1 MGLSGALFLFSNTN
15 VKTEVKGRTNK
26 DNCQS
31 NQKGKKQTQMHL
43 KMKYGDSE
51 SFSCIWM
58 PITWPQLEITE
69 GFIH

>member
-51 SFSCIWM
+51 SFSCI
-58 PITWPQLEITE
+58 
-69 GFIH
+69 